1 MNIQTLLHEM
11 LKREASDLYI
21 TTNSPPMVRV
31 EGVNQPIGKQH
42 YVRAETEALANS
54 MMTDAEKATFA
65 QALEMNL
72 AVEFDDIGRFRVN
85 VHRQRDTIGI
95 VIRHVKTEI
104 PTIDQLQLPSSL
116 KNSVAQKRGLILVTG
131 ATGSGKTTTLAA
143 MLNHLN
149 ENIDGHIV
157 TVEDPIEFIHANK
170 RCIFTQREVGT
181 DTHSFN
187 AALKNALRQ
196 APDVILIGEIRD
208 LETMEAAITFADTG
222 HLCLGTLHSSNAY
235 QTLHRVMNFFPGG
248 RHEEIYLQLSMCLRA
263 IISQRLVH
271 SINGKRVAA
280 MEILRDT
287 PLVKDTIK
295 SGQVD
300 MVKEGME
307 SGSSGGCQTFD
318 QALLRLY
325 SMGKIDIE
333 EAFANSD
340 SPNNLRL
347 KMLHADPSTFS
358 EQAENEESDENFE
371 ELFPPV
377 NEWLL
382 QQREKPHEEVNEME
396 NLA

>member
-1 MNIQTLLHEM
+1 
-11 LKREASDLYI
+11 
-21 TTNSPPMVRV
+21 
-31 EGVNQPIGKQH
+31 
-42 YVRAETEALANS
+42 LANS
-54 MMTDAEKATFA
+54 MMTEAEKATFA
-65 QALEMNL
+65 QTLEMNL
-72 AVEFDDIGRFRVN
+72 AIEFDDIGRFRVN

-95 VIRHVKTEI
+95 VIRHIKTKI

-116 KNSVAQKRGLILVTG
+116 KNIVAQKRGLILVTG

-157 TVEDPIEFIHANK
+157 TVEDPIEFIHTNK

-181 DTHSFN
+181 DTLSFN

-222 HLCLGTLHSSNAY
+222 HLCLGTLHSSNAC

-248 RHEEIYLQLSMCLRA
+248 RHQEIYLQLSMCLRA
-263 IISQRLVH
+263 IISQRLVP
-271 SINGKRVAA
+271 SIDGKRVAA

-287 PLVKDTIK
+287 PLVKDMIK

-333 EAFANSD
+333 QAFANSD

-347 KMLHADPSTFS
+347 KMLHADPSTYS
-358 EQAENEESDENFE
+358 EQAENEESDEK
-371 ELFPPV
+371 LSLPV
-377 NEWLL
+377 EEWLL
-382 QQREKPHEEVNEME
+382 QEPAKPHEEVNKME
-396 NLA
+396 NLT

>member
-31 EGVNQPIGKQH
+31 EGVNQPIGKQP

-54 MMTDAEKATFA
+54 MMTEAEKATFA
-65 QALEMNL
+65 QTLEMNL
-72 AVEFDDIGRFRVN
+72 AIEFDDIGRFRVN

-95 VIRHVKTEI
+95 VIRHIKTKI

-116 KNSVAQKRGLILVTG
+116 KNIVAQKRGLILVTG

-149 ENIDGHIV
+149 ENVDGHIV
-157 TVEDPIEFIHANK
+157 TVEDPIEFIHPNK

-181 DTHSFN
+181 DTLSFS

-263 IISQRLVH
+263 IISQRLVR
-271 SINGKRVAA
+271 SIDGKRVAA

-287 PLVKDTIK
+287 PLVKDMIK

-333 EAFANSD
+333 QAFANSD

-347 KMLHADPSTFS
+347 KMLHADPSTHS
-358 EQAENEESDENFE
+358 EQAENEESDE
-371 ELFPPV
+371 ELSPPV
-377 NEWLL
+377 EEWLL
-382 QQREKPHEEVNEME
+382 QEPAKPHEEVNKME

>member
-31 EGVNQPIGKQH
+31 EGVNQPIGKQP

-54 MMTDAEKATFA
+54 MMTEAEKATFA
-65 QALEMNL
+65 QTLEMNL
-72 AVEFDDIGRFRVN
+72 AIEFDDIGRFRVN

-95 VIRHVKTEI
+95 VIRHIKTKI

-116 KNSVAQKRGLILVTG
+116 KNIVAQKRGLILVTG

-157 TVEDPIEFIHANK
+157 TVEDPIEFIHTNK

-181 DTHSFN
+181 DTLSFN

-248 RHEEIYLQLSMCLRA
+248 RHQEIYLQLSMCLRA
-263 IISQRLVH
+263 IISQRLVP
-271 SINGKRVAA
+271 SIDGKRVAA

-287 PLVKDTIK
+287 PLVKDMIK

-333 EAFANSD
+333 QAFANSD

-347 KMLHADPSTFS
+347 KMLHADPSTYS
-358 EQAENEESDENFE
+358 EEAENEESDENFE
-371 ELFPPV
+371 KLFPPV
-377 NEWLL
+377 KDWLL
-382 QQREKPHEEVNEME
+382 QEPAKPYEEVNEME
-396 NLA
+396 YLA